1 MVPYIELNKIVK
13 KGKKIEH
20 PKTLSES
27 LLKYFSNIFR
37 EEISRELDFV
47 ATYYGLTGTALTLE
61 KIGES
66 QPNKLTRERVRQI
79 IDGTLK
85 KTKPLIEEQDSPFVL
100 AEKEFFNILGNSMFL
115 RLNDLTKIDFFKEFK
130 KNTRGLISFLNDC
143 GIRQVA
149 YRKQYYF
156 YPKSFD
162 RKSVVA
168 SIQKENKSI
177 RREKTVSNMSKKAK
191 TVTYVPNEVREFLL
205 GYSNKNKIHLN
216 PLYELILNQF
226 IVSKPY
232 LNNNFEFAKTK
243 SWKARKG
250 KAMWQQVGIYIDRDV
265 FDKVRDAVISIKKD
279 MKKNV
284 SLMSFIC
291 QSFVW
296 FHNQN
301 K

>member
-1 MVPYIELNKIVK
+1 MAQYIELNKIIK
-13 KGKKIEH
+13 KGRKIEH
-20 PKTLSES
+20 PKTLLES
-27 LLKYFSNIFR
+27 LLKYFANVFK
-37 EEISRELDFV
+37 EDISRELDFV
-47 ATYYGLTGTALTLE
+47 STYYGLTGTALTLE

-85 KTKPLIEEQDSPFVL
+85 KTKPLVDNKESPFSL
-100 AEKEFFNILGNSMFL
+100 AEKEFLNILGNSMFL
-115 RLNDLTKIDFFKEFK
+115 RLSELTKTEFFKDFR

-143 GIRQVA
+143 GIRQIA

-156 YPKSFD
+156 YPSNFD
-162 RKSVVA
+162 RKLVVNA
-168 SIQKENKSI
+168 IQKENKAI
-177 RREKTVSNMSKKAK
+177 RREKTISNMSKKSK
-191 TVTYVPNEVREFLL
+191 TVTYVPNEVRDFLL
-205 GYSNKNKIHLN
+205 SYSSKHKVHLN

-226 IVSKPY
+226 ISAKPY
-232 LNNNFEFAKTK
+232 LNKDFEFSKTK

-250 KAMWQQVGIYIDRDV
+250 KAMWQQVGIYIDKDV
-265 FDKVRDAVISIKKD
+265 FNAVRDSVSLIKKD

-296 FHNQN
+296 FYNQH

>member
-13 KGKKIEH
+13 KGKKVEN
-20 PKTLSES
+20 PKTLNES
-27 LLKYFSNIFR
+27 LLKYFSNVFK

-66 QPNKLTRERVRQI
+66 QANKLTRERVRQI

-85 KTKPLIEEQDSPFVL
+85 KTKPLIEKEDSPFYL
-100 AEKEFFNILGNSMFL
+100 AEKEFLNILGNSMFL
-115 RLNDLTKIDFFKEFK
+115 RLGELTKTEFFKDFK

-156 YPKSFD
+156 YPKNFD
-162 RKSVVA
+162 RKLVVA
-168 SIQKENKSI
+168 SIQKENKAI
-177 RREKTVSNMSKKAK
+177 RREKTVSNMSKKSK

-205 GYSNKNKIHLN
+205 VYSNKHKIHLN
-216 PLYELILNQF
+216 PLYELILKQF
-226 IVSKPY
+226 ISSKPY
-232 LNNNFEFAKTK
+232 LNNDFEFAKTK

-250 KAMWQQVGIYIDRDV
+250 KAMWQQVGIYIDKDV
-265 FDKVRDAVISIKKD
+265 FTAVRDSVSLIKKD

-296 FHNQN
+296 FYNQN